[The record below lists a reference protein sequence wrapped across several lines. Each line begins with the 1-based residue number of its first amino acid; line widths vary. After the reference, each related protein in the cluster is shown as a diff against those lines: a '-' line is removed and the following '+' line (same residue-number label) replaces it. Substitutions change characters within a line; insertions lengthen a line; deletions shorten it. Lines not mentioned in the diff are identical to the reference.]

1 MSVRFRSGMSRGV
14 GSLLLVVS
22 IAVLAAVAFGVDAGS
37 AKMSRATACGG
48 VPNLPPNDPNN
59 LLPPLKLTKALQHDY
74 TGWKQPIMKSQWSN
88 WKPKGQGAVQGRDR
102 LVGPVELVERLHV
115 QADAE
120 VAQAEPARRQ
130 EHHRDDGLLADGGGG
145 AGTAVQRGGPAGR
158 RHHPDQ
164 CNLADGD
171 EPVDRGGREARDP
184 DGLRDQHR
192 QFSGRSEHLAEYVPR
207 RFGHR

>member
-88 WKPKGQGAVQGRDR
+88 WKPKGKAPYKVAIVWSAPSNSWNAYTFKLMQKWLKQSPLVDKNIIVTTASSQTAVGEQVQQYNAAVQQG
-102 LVGPVELVERLHV
+102 
-115 QADAE
+115 Q
-120 VAQAEPARRQ
+120 
-130 EHHRDDGLLADGGGG
+130 
-145 AGTAVQRGGPAGR
+145 T
-158 RHHPDQ
+158 
-164 CNLADGD
+164 
-171 EPVDRGGREARDP
+171 
-184 DGLRDQHR
+184 
-192 QFSGRSEHLAEYVPR
+192 SS
-207 RFGHR
+207 